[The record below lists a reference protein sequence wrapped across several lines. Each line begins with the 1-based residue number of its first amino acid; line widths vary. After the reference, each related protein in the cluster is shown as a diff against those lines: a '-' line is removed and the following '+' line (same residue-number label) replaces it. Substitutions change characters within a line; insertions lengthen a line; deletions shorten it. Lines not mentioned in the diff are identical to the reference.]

1 MIKPKTH
8 FEQVPLELVKDIIG
22 KQAEAGGSTEIET
35 DVPAL
40 TGKPGTVKGSFEK
53 SGIARRLR
61 KERG

>member
-22 KQAEAGGSTEIET
+22 KQAEAGGFTAIET

-40 TGKPGTVKGSFEK
+40 PKTGKGSFEK
-53 SGIARRLR
+53 SGIAKQMK
-61 KERG
+61 KERY